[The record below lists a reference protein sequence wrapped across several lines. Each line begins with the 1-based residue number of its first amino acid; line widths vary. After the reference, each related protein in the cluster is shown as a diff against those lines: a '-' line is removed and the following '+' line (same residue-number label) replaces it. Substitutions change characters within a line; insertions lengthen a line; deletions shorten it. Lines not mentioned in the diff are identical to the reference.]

1 MALGEFDLIRRYFAG
16 RRARQAGTLLGVGDD
31 CALLDCG
38 GAQSVAVT
46 VDTLVSG
53 VHFLPDVAP
62 ERLGHKALAVNLSD
76 LAAMG
81 AEPRWATLALTLPS
95 VDEAWL
101 AAFVEGL
108 YALADQHGVDVV
120 GGDTTRGPLSIT
132 VQAMGV
138 VPPELALR
146 RSGARPGDAVY
157 VSGPLGSAG
166 LGLKLRLGQVVDA
179 APDAIDALEC
189 PEPRVALGRLL
200 RGLASACVDVSDG
213 LAADL
218 GHILAASGA
227 GAVVDYA
234 RVPLAES
241 VRRHVAVTGDWRLPL
256 NAGDDY
262 ELCFTVPPDR
272 ESLLAQ
278 RLAEA
283 GLAAFPIG
291 RIEPEP
297 GLRLCRDGQRLELAS
312 LGFQHFP
319 PDAAP

>member
-1 MALGEFDLIRRYFAG
+1 VALGEFDLIRRYFAG
-16 RRARQAGTLLGVGDD
+16 RPARQAGTLLGVGDD

-38 GAQSVAVT
+38 AGQSVAVT
-46 VDTLVSG
+46 VDTMVSG
-53 VHFLPDVAP
+53 VHFLADVAP

-81 AEPRWATLALTLPS
+81 AEPRWATLALTLPG

-101 AAFVEGL
+101 AAFAAGL
-108 YALADQHGVDVV
+108 YALAERYGVDVV

-146 RSGARPGDAVY
+146 RSGAKPGDAVY

-166 LGLKLRLGQVVDA
+166 LGLKLRLGQVLDA
-179 APDAIDALEC
+179 APEAIDQLER
-189 PEPRVALGRLL
+189 PEPRMALGRLL
-200 RGLASACVDVSDG
+200 RGLASACIDISDG

-218 GHILAASGA
+218 GHILAASGV
-227 GAVVDYA
+227 GAAIDYA
-234 RVPLAES
+234 RLPVGDG
-241 VRRHVAVTGDWRLPL
+241 VRRYVAATGDWRLPL
-256 NAGDDY
+256 SAGDDY

-272 ESLLAQ
+272 EDLLAR

-297 GLRLCRDGQRLELAS
+297 AFRLYQDGQRLELAS

-319 PDAAP
+319 PDSAP